1 VARKRFGVR
10 IAFAV
15 DAVLAI
21 LALFVFDGPAGGIT
35 ALVALLLF
43 IVTCIAALRPRAAQD
58 SDRTGLAGWMGGWF

>member
-1 VARKRFGVR
+1 MSAKRYGIR

-15 DAVLAI
+15 DAVLVI

-43 IVTCIAALRPRAAQD
+43 ILTCIAALRSRATPD

>member
-1 VARKRFGVR
+1 MRYGIR

-15 DAVLAI
+15 DVVLAI
-21 LALFVFDGPAGGIT
+21 LALFVLNGPAGGIV

-43 IVTCIAALRPRAAQD
+43 ILTCIAALRPRATAD

>member
-1 VARKRFGVR
+1 MKRYGVR

-21 LALFVFDGPAGGIT
+21 LALFVLNGPAGGIT
-35 ALVALLLF
+35 ALVALVMF
-43 IVTCIAALRPRAAQD
+43 ILTCIAALRSRADPD

>member
-1 VARKRFGVR
+1 MKRYGIR
-10 IAFAV
+10 LAFAV

-43 IVTCIAALRPRAAQD
+43 ILTCIAALHSRADPD
-58 SDRTGLAGWMGGWF
+58 SDRSGLVGWMGGWF